1 MKKMEPNIAKLDR
14 NPTAFAEENDRA
26 ANRRRSIMGAP
37 LARWRSTNRARSTAP
52 NASDRSI

>member
-37 LARWRSTNRARSTAP
+37 LAR
-52 NASDRSI
+52 